1 MRTLISYIILCFV
14 CFAFLCVQMFSLLSI
29 FKKQANFSLLHIF
42 YLCPFYFILW
52 KYVQLLWT
60 LICYIISCFVCLALR
75 TNVLIALNLYEASQ
89 FFLVTSFFNCVPL
102 LHNGRVCSIFMN
114 VSSTNY
120 IIFMKIFSVIYVF
133 LLLRE
138 KRWCHSRKVIRSRK

>member
-42 YLCPFYFILW
+42 YLCPFYSILW

-60 LICYIISCFVCLALR
+60 LICYIISCFVWLALR
-75 TNVLIALNLYEASQ
+75 TNVLIALHLYKASQ
-89 FFLVTSFFNCVPL
+89 IFLVTSFLHLSPL
-102 LHNGRVCSIFMN
+102 LHIVWKYVQLFTTIERTFKLGKYVIKLS
-114 VSSTNY
+114 
-120 IIFMKIFSVIYVF
+120 FS
-133 LLLRE
+133 
-138 KRWCHSRKVIRSRK
+138 

>member
-42 YLCPFYFILW
+42 YLCPFYSILW

-60 LICYIISCFVCLALR
+60 LICYIISCFVCFALSP
-75 TNVLIALNLYEASQ
+75 NVLIALNVYEASQ
-89 FFLVTSFFNCVPL
+89 FFLVTSFL
-102 LHNGRVCSIFMN
+102 I
-114 VSSTNY
+114 VSLYY
-120 IIFMKIFSVIYVF
+120 IMEEYVQF
-133 LLLRE
+133 LWMFLVQITSSLW
-138 KRWCHSRKVIRSRK
+138 KYFQ